1 MRFVRSSNRVRY
13 LVRLADGKPNFYNLL
28 FRGNYLKRS
37 GAKSVKFDTFLLFV
51 SHYNKAVSDDYGLV
65 HSRSL
70 LPRSKNIAEGWH
82 RGFNSML
89 GCSKLTIWKFL
100 DRVKAEQSLT
110 DMKKTKQIIKERPEQ
125 RAARWINYDRRIQDY
140 QNYANKIYFL
150 KAIGNLTM

>member
-1 MRFVRSSNRVRY
+1 
-13 LVRLADGKPNFYNLL
+13 
-28 FRGNYLKRS
+28 
-37 GAKSVKFDTFLLFV
+37 
-51 SHYNKAVSDDYGLV
+51 
-65 HSRSL
+65 
-70 LPRSKNIAEGWH
+70 
-82 RGFNSML
+82 ML

-110 DMKKTKQIIKERPEQ
+110 DMKKTKSKGLPKERPEQ